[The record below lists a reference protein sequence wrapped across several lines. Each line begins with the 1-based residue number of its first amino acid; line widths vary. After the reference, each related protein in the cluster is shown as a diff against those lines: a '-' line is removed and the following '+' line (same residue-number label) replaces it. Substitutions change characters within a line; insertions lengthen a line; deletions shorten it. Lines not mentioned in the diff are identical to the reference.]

1 MVIYEKKSSQHLISN
16 AKINSWWIE
25 DLKVSYQNHK
35 NEESVGKE
43 LTNVD
48 GEHLSKHKNKESFK
62 LECNT
67 NIVCENTIKRKKIN
81 MDKNF
86 ATNMTKD

>member
-1 MVIYEKKSSQHLISN
+1 MPLKIGYLWKKSSQHLISN

-35 NEESVGKE
+35 HEESEGKE

-48 GEHLSKHKNKESFK
+48 GEHLSKHKNKEYIK

-67 NIVCENTIKRKKIN
+67 NIVRVKIQLKGKR
-81 MDKNF
+81 
-86 ATNMTKD
+86 